1 MDLFQEG
8 YQSLFVNDAVLVSQG
23 FILAKFLQHVV
34 HVRDRQAGMQS
45 LLPLAVGIE
54 RLAEFAIMLKYL
66 RVLDP

>member
-1 MDLFQEG
+1 
-8 YQSLFVNDAVLVSQG
+8 
-23 FILAKFLQHVV
+23 
-34 HVRDRQAGMQS
+34 MQS